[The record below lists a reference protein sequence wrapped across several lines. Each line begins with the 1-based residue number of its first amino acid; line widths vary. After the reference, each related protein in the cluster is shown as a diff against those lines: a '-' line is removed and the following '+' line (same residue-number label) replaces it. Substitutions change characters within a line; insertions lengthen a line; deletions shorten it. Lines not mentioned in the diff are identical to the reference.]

1 MIPEGGWLLWLVEI
15 VIGVAV
21 LSVWHPVAT
30 VLGIT
35 QPWVTIIFIVGWV
48 VFWATPLGI
57 KTRETLKRI
66 IRREG

>member
-21 LSVWHPVAT
+21 LSVWHPVAA